1 MTLVKETQMERW
13 GWFVARRS
21 WSVLVAGLL
30 VLVAAGA
37 YGFGVF
43 GSLSNGGF
51 DDPKTDSVKEINVE
65 QARFGKHS
73 ADVVAVYSSK
83 TVSVQDLA
91 FERSVRKVVA
101 ALPRSSVERVVTWYD
116 SHSAAL
122 VSKDQHATEVIITLR
137 GTTQDTAADSY
148 NAVKTRLYAEGLT
161 THVGGQ
167 WAVFGDVNKTVSK
180 DIERA
185 ESISTPIVL
194 ILSLFI
200 FGSLVAALMPVLV
213 GLVAVV
219 GAFALVRVA
228 TLTADVSIFAINIIT
243 LIGMGFAIDYALF
256 IVSRFREELE
266 RRPADDRENVR
277 EAVAATMATAGRTV
291 LVSAVTVAASLAS
304 LLIFPQVFLRSMGFG
319 GIAAVLVAMLAALTI
334 LPAML
339 MLLGSRI
346 NAVRLPWQRR
356 AAERRM
362 SDLVLGSGVWG
373 RIARRVMARPVV
385 SLVAIVVVLLALGS
399 PFLGVRWGSVD
410 ERVLPTNALSRVADD
425 LIAREFGGAVSTA
438 RIVVAGASDQ
448 AVEAYEQQLGE
459 VDGVTGV
466 RTVDADTKASS
477 ATLVE
482 VSWKG
487 SSQSQHSQSIVR
499 DLREVPVPSGATAL
513 VGGQSAQTVDLLS
526 SVGRHLPWMALFVVV
541 VMFVLLFVAFGSF
554 VLPLKAVLMNAV
566 SIAASFGVVTWIFA
580 DGHLDGLLGFES
592 TGYLDATQPILM
604 LAILFGL
611 SMDYE
616 VFLLSRVREHWD
628 QTHDN
633 TESVVA
639 GVQHTGRIITSA
651 ALLLAVV
658 IGAFATSDIVFI
670 KMIGVGMLVALLL
683 DATLVRLMLV
693 PATMRLLGNVNWW
706 APSPL
711 RRWYERYGL
720 HETDRPSSPLQVPE
734 PAAHR

>member
-1 MTLVKETQMERW
+1 MMPVKETQMERW

-73 ADVVAVYSSK
+73 ADVVAVYSNK
-83 TVSVQDLA
+83 TASVGDPA

-101 ALPRSSVERVVTWYD
+101 SLPRSSVERVVTWYD
-116 SHSAAL
+116 SHATAL
-122 VSKDQHATEVIITLR
+122 VSKDQHATVVIITLR

-148 NAVKTRLYAEGLT
+148 NAVKNLLDADGLT

-167 WAVFGDVNKTVSK
+167 WAVFGDVNKTVTK

-194 ILSLFI
+194 VLSLFI

-334 LPAML
+334 LPAVL

-356 AAERRM
+356 AAERRT

-373 RIARRVMARPVV
+373 RIARRVMARPAV

-410 ERVLPTNALSRVADD
+410 ERVLPTNAPSRVADD

-448 AVEAYEQQLGE
+448 AVKAYKQQLGE

-466 RTVDADTKASS
+466 RAVDADTKSS
-477 ATLVE
+477 PATLVE
-482 VSWKG
+482 VSWNG
-487 SSQSQHSQSIVR
+487 SSQSQHSQSLVR
-499 DLREVPVPSGATAL
+499 ELREVPVPSGATAL

-628 QTHDN
+628 HTHDN

-658 IGAFATSDIVFI
+658 IGAFATSGIVFI
-670 KMIGVGMLVALLL
+670 KMIGIGMLVALLL

-693 PATMRLLGNVNWW
+693 PATMRLLGKVNWW

-720 HETDRPSSPLQVPE
+720 HETDGPNSPLRVPE
-734 PAAHR
+734 PAGRV